1 MKNKNMSDDPRPTR
15 KPPGFGW
22 TTPLLLLAVIGLSI
36 LVTGLISERALNRTK
51 IETQIAAEK
60 DRSATVETD
69 FRAEIETLKRVSAQ
83 REAEVAA
90 RVAELSQ
97 REAAIAG
104 REDAATERTQSSFQ
118 GLLIQ
123 QNLLK
128 NLEALQAGLPDMT
141 PEVER
146 LTREHAQFDA
156 EVQRLRKE
164 NAELRRRLNSPAPL
178 EGR

>member
-1 MKNKNMSDDPRPTR
+1 MSDDSRPIR
-15 KPPGFGW
+15 KPQGLGW
-22 TTPLLLLAVIGLSI
+22 TTPLLLLALIGLSI
-36 LVTGLISERALNRTK
+36 VVTGLLSERALNRTK
-51 IETQIAAEK
+51 IETQMAAEK
-60 DRSATVETD
+60 NRSATVEAEL
-69 FRAEIETLKRVSAQ
+69 RAEIEALKRAAAQ
-83 REAEVAA
+83 REAEIAE
-90 RVAELSQ
+90 RIAELTQ

-128 NLEALQAGLPDMT
+128 NLEALKASLPDVT

-146 LTREHAQFDA
+146 LAKEHAQFDA

-164 NAELRRRLNSPAPL
+164 NAELRRRLNSPDPL
-178 EGR
+178 ENR